1 MISKIRLLLLVISV
15 AGINGVFAE
24 EMSSMNISY
33 EQWEASR
40 HGEKL
45 LKLAELTDL
54 LRLWAENTEKM
65 LEIHY
70 PGGEEGELWAQE
82 LMDWLI
88 ALGVPSSSMQAV
100 PGSGNEDIIKIVLIQ
115 GKLTNE

>member
-1 MISKIRLLLLVISV
+1 MISRILFLLVFLSI

-24 EMSSMNISY
+24 EMPSMNISY

-45 LKLAELTDL
+45 IKLAELTDL
-54 LRLWAENTEKM
+54 LRLWTENTEKM
-65 LEIHY
+65 LEMHY

-100 PGSGNEDIIKIVLIQ
+100 PGSGNEDIIKIVLTQ
-115 GKLTNE
+115 GELTNE

>member
-1 MISKIRLLLLVISV
+1 MIFKIRLLLLLCSV
-15 AGINGVFAE
+15 TATMLVFAE
-24 EMSSMNISY
+24 DMSSMNISY
-33 EQWEASR
+33 EQWEISR

-45 LKLAELTDL
+45 LKLPELTDL
-54 LRLWAENTEKM
+54 VRLWTENTQKV
-65 LEIHY
+65 LEMHY
-70 PGGEEGELWAQE
+70 PGGEEGELWVQE

-88 ALGVPSSSMQAV
+88 ALGVPSSSMQTV

>member
-1 MISKIRLLLLVISV
+1 MIFKIRLWLLFFSI
-15 AGINGVFAE
+15 AGTSGVSAE
-24 EMSSMNISY
+24 ELSSMNISY
-33 EQWEASR
+33 EQWEVSR

-54 LRLWAENTEKM
+54 LRLWTENTQKI

-70 PGGEEGELWAQE
+70 PGGEEGDLWSQE

-88 ALGVPSSSMQAV
+88 ALGVPSASMHAI

-115 GKLTNE
+115 GKIINE